1 MNQIGF
7 KNFRK
12 FKELAPIDLAPVTIF
27 VGENNAGKSTVVK
40 AILSL
45 LDFLNTRVNA
55 IEDKSWVNIKFYF
68 NNSYYTHLGTF
79 DRAHNNKTST
89 NDPITFIL
97 TTGNR
102 RYEIDVKKSSS
113 SESDVYGDV
122 SRIKVTFLPLNID
135 ITFLTEGHKNEMKIT
150 FHTQSYPGFVN
161 DVKRTS
167 LSDRSLKNYFRG
179 LTKDIIIDSYYN
191 TDINFIAVNI
201 VDALMMSFNGCISD
215 TYDLLNPKKVEKS
228 PHAFYNLPK
237 ETIDFL
243 LKRKSIL
250 AKINSIERNF
260 DVEYIYAHA
269 VTQTVLYSAKD
280 TNDYHVKTV
289 HEFANKQIEKGSILH
304 SKIEE
309 WMQEFNI
316 GQDYDIKSIGG
327 EAHIVKIQNF
337 DNEWVNLSDKGMGSI
352 QLMIL
357 FFRVATKIA
366 ESDSVFNKRK
376 YSNTLLIIEEPEQNL
391 HPLLQSKLAD
401 FFERINKDYGFYF
414 IVETHSEYLIRKTQ
428 VIINKENKNSSNYT
442 NPFKV
447 VYFPGDDKAPYDM
460 LYRKDGK
467 FSNEFGAGFFDE
479 AANLAFEIF

>member
-12 FKELAPIDLAPVTIF
+12 FKELAPINLAPVTIF

-55 IEDKSWVNIKFYF
+55 LEDKSWVNIKFYF
-68 NNSYYTHLGTF
+68 NNTYYTHIGTF
-79 DRAHNNKTST
+79 DRAHNNKAPI
-89 NDPITFIL
+89 NDPISFIL

-102 RYEIDVKKSSS
+102 RYEIDVKKSMS

-122 SRIKVTFLPLNID
+122 SRISVTFMPLNID
-135 ITFLTEGHKNEMKIT
+135 ITFFTEGHKNELRIT
-150 FHTQSYPGFVN
+150 FHSQPYPDFVN
-161 DVKRTS
+161 DVKRTN
-167 LSDRSLKNYFRG
+167 LSDRSIKNYFRG
-179 LTKDIIIDSYYN
+179 LSNDIIIDSYYN
-191 TDINFIAVNI
+191 TDLHYIAVNI
-201 VDALMMSFNGCISD
+201 VDALLMSFKNCLLD
-215 TYDLLNPKKVEKS
+215 TYDLLNPKKTEKS

-243 LKRKSIL
+243 LKRKSVL
-250 AKINSIERNF
+250 GKINAIERNV

-269 VTQTVLYSAKD
+269 VTQTILFSAKD

-289 HEFANKQIEKGSILH
+289 HEFANKQIEKGSVLH
-304 SKIEE
+304 LKIKE
-309 WMQEFNI
+309 WMKEFNI
-316 GQDYDIKSIGG
+316 GLDYDITSIGG
-327 EAHIVKIQNF
+327 EAHIVKILNF

-366 ESDSVFNKRK
+366 DSDSIFNKKR

-391 HPLLQSKLAD
+391 HPMLQSKLAV

-428 VIINKENKNSSNYT
+428 VIVSEKNKNSLNYI

-447 VYFPGDDKAPYDM
+447 VYFPGDDKAPYEM
-460 LYRKDGK
+460 IYREDGK
-467 FSNEFGAGFFDE
+467 FENEFGTGFFDE